1 MYFPA
6 ILLGLATVGSCRLF
20 LTNRRKS
27 GSVPTFILRA
37 LTFFFRVRNFDLNA
51 FKFLKM
57 GTLFLEMETSLPKR
71 KREKFFLEK
80 NLSSLKQLVEDL
92 EEMWGARNT
101 CPQEGYACSSALEM
115 TLLTEQ

>member
-1 MYFPA
+1 M
-6 ILLGLATVGSCRLF
+6 
-20 LTNRRKS
+20 
-27 GSVPTFILRA
+27 
-37 LTFFFRVRNFDLNA
+37 NA

-101 CPQEGYACSSALEM
+101 CPHEGYACSSALEK
-115 TLLTEQ
+115 TSLTEL

>member
-1 MYFPA
+1 M
-6 ILLGLATVGSCRLF
+6 
-20 LTNRRKS
+20 
-27 GSVPTFILRA
+27 
-37 LTFFFRVRNFDLNA
+37 NA

-92 EEMWGARNT
+92 EDVGGTEYQ
-101 CPQEGYACSSALEM
+101 PQEGYACSSALEK
-115 TLLTEQ
+115 TSLNEL